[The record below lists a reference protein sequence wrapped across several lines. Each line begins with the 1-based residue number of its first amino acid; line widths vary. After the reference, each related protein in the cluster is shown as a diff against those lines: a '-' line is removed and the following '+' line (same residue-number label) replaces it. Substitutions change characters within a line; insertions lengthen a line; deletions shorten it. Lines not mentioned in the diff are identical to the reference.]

1 MEFFKNLLR
10 NILILVV
17 IGVVIYLMYPAIMG
31 QVFQFYWMLFGPL
44 AIVMLIVFAL
54 PRRSRKSK

>member
-31 QVFQFYWMLFGPL
+31 QVFEVYWMLFGPL

-54 PRRSRKSK
+54 PRRSRRR